1 MEQPLTAYLISLARL
16 HNKPL
21 FEVMQWPYEEI
32 VKQQAYDLI
41 QTEDF
46 KKQYELD
53 RQASLTLEQ
62 RFNEIEVD

>member
-1 MEQPLTAYLISLARL
+1 MEQPLMAYLISLGRL

-21 FEVMQWPYEEI
+21 FEVMMWPYEEI
-32 VKQQAYDLI
+32 VRQQAYDLM
-41 QTEDF
+41 QTDDF

>member
-16 HNKPL
+16 LNKPL

-41 QTEDF
+41 QTDDF

>member
-41 QTEDF
+41 QTDDF

-53 RQASLTLEQ
+53 R
-62 RFNEIEVD
+62 

>member
-32 VKQQAYDLI
+32 VKQQAYDLM
-41 QTEDF
+41 QTESF
-46 KKQYELD
+46 KNRYEMA
-53 RQASLTLEQ
+53 RQESLTLEQ
-62 RFNEIEVD
+62 RFNEIEV